1 MKRSVVLDGK
11 EYEMIEPDRVA
22 NYIVLASVLAQFTII
37 ILNWTVWKHSPVV
50 TAFLWGI
57 QLITLIL
64 AISMCLVTRHNSKIV
79 NMVIKRM
86 EEDMKKREA
95 EKDAKNVKK
104 APKKPRKNVKKETKD
119 GAK

>member
-1 MKRSVVLDGK
+1 MKRSVVVDGK
-11 EYEMIEPDRVA
+11 EYEMLELDRVV

-50 TAFLWGI
+50 TAFLWGV

-64 AISMCLVTRHNSKIV
+64 AISMLIVTKHNSKIV
-79 NMVIKRM
+79 NMVINKM
-86 EEDMKKREA
+86 EEDMKRREA

-104 APKKPRKNVKKETKD
+104 APKKPRKNVKED
-119 GAK
+119 NE